1 MRGPKVLEWE
11 RRLKKVFDEID
22 HTLEDEYHG
31 ELPLHP
37 CRPARGT
44 TANPEADGL
53 FNVGASYTT
62 GLGTEHGEGY
72 SVDIRLSSLKNVSP
86 ELRKEVNARVK
97 ALLDEKLPAA
107 FPNNRLHVTEHGYGL
122 KIHGDISVKD

>member
-1 MRGPKVLEWE
+1 MRGTKVLGWE

-22 HTLEDEYHG
+22 HILEEEYHG
-31 ELPLHP
+31 ALPLHP
-37 CRPARGT
+37 RRPARGT

-86 ELRKEVNARVK
+86 ELRQEVNARVK
-97 ALLDEKLPAA
+97 ALLEEKLPLA
-107 FPNNRLHVTEHGYGL
+107 FPENRLAVTAHGFGL
-122 KIHGDISVKD
+122 KIHGDVSVKD